1 MASQILG
8 WINILEPCGYA
19 RPCHEHRDFDVDAS
33 DPDGDA
39 EMNRLGAL
47 GRVASAGVHDAG
59 SDETFGPRDPEADL

>member
-8 WINILEPCGYA
+8 RINIIEPCGYA
-19 RPCHEHRDFDVDAS
+19 RPRHEHRDFDVDAS
-33 DPDGDA
+33 DPGRDA

-59 SDETFGPRDPEADL
+59 ADETVGPRGPEADL